1 MSKNLTIEEL
11 ELKHQQQIELIE
23 KKNYDTV
30 LSLIRNYERQL
41 KERKVFFEGRL
52 GEADALTQESVQKLE
67 QQLKGSL
74 TWKIGWAFTSTAVL
88 FLNFFR
94 NPVQFCTNPKYRWK
108 DLYYFDELNIRSEK
122 QTDPVV
128 TEAVVTGSTP
138 PSELIAEVDPAK
150 PTLMCVFDTFTKT
163 CFAPEFNAV
172 CPTPENWKQGFE
184 KFNVDALFIES
195 AWHGND
201 NSWETLT
208 VNFGGLNKLDTM
220 RRFVETARQQ
230 GIPSIFWN
238 KEDPVHFKG
247 FIDTARM
254 MDYVFTSDA
263 DCITKY
269 QEHISHKNIYALPF
283 AAQHKVH
290 NPVRSQP
297 RNKNVSF
304 AGTYYNFNFA
314 ERKLDL
320 DILLQPS
327 VPFGLDI
334 YDRNFGATG
343 LAAEEYKFPAMY
355 QPSIR
360 GKLEYSEMLK
370 AYKAYK
376 VFLNVNSVKY
386 SSTMFARRVFEL
398 LACGTPVI
406 SNYSKGIVNLL
417 GEDTVFISESE
428 SDTRKYLEKLFGD
441 EHYWWQTSLKG
452 MRNVMEHH
460 TYEHRTREIFSLAGL
475 TPRKTDLVSIAGM
488 AMVQSADDAAYLL
501 KLMLDQVCKPVGLVL
516 VAGAS
521 FTGDQE
527 DVDRIISEHA
537 GINATFCQQADDA
550 SIRLALEKFSCTHW
564 AVFHP
569 DQFYGKNYL
578 RDYML
583 AIHYSGAIILG
594 KADQLSWKDNRPLI
608 PSLNA
613 DYRWISRVPVHTLV
627 GRKRIFD
634 GVDTC
639 TLWQNRDFGL
649 EKFSALSIDPFNFVP
664 GGRAIYR
671 QDAET
676 LISAVGI

>member
-1 MSKNLTIEEL
+1 MSKNQTIEEL

-23 KKNYDTV
+23 KKHYDTV
-30 LSLIRNYERQL
+30 LSLIRNYEKQL
-41 KERKVFFEGRL
+41 KERKQFYEERL
-52 GEADALTQESVQKLE
+52 GDADALSEESVRKLE
-67 QQLKGSL
+67 EQLKSSL
-74 TWKIGWAFTSTAVL
+74 TWKIGWTFTSTAVL
-88 FLNFFR
+88 FLNFLR
-94 NPVQFCTNPKYRWK
+94 NPVRFCANPKYRWK
-108 DLYYFDELNIRSEK
+108 DLYYFDHQNIESEK
-122 QTDPVV
+122 KSDPVV
-128 TEAVVTGSTP
+128 AAQAVTGSP
-138 PSELIAEVDPAK
+138 RAAELTAEVDPSK

-184 KFNVDALFIES
+184 KFRVDALFIES

-220 RRFVETARQQ
+220 KRFIEAARQK
-230 GIPSIFWN
+230 GIPSLFWN

-247 FIDTARM
+247 FIDTAKM

-263 DCITKY
+263 DCIPKY

-297 RNKNVSF
+297 RNKNISF

-327 VPFGLDI
+327 IPFGLDI

-343 LAAEEYKFPAMY
+343 IAAEEYKFPAIY
-355 QPSIR
+355 QSSIR
-360 GKLEYSEMLK
+360 GKLEYAEMLK

-406 SNYSKGIVNLL
+406 SNYSKGIVNML

-441 EHYWWQTSLKG
+441 EHFWWKTSLHG
-452 MRNVMEHH
+452 MRKVMEHH
-460 TYEHRTREIFSLAGL
+460 TYEHRTREIFNLAGL
-475 TPRKTDLVSIAGM
+475 TPRKSEQVSFAGIAR
-488 AMVQSADDAAYLL
+488 VSTADDVDYLL
-501 KLMLDQVCKPVGLVL
+501 KLMQQQVQKPVGMVF
-516 VAGAS
+516 VA
-521 FTGDQE
+521 
-527 DVDRIISEHA
+527 
-537 GINATFCQQADDA
+537 ATPDFNPVALFKESGGQGTIQTAFCRQADDQ
-550 SIRLALEKFSCTHW
+550 SIRQALDKISSTHW
-564 AVFHP
+564 AVFQP
-569 DQFYGKNYL
+569 DHFYGPNYL
-578 RDYML
+578 RDFSL
-583 AIHYSGAIILG
+583 AVRYSGSWILG
-594 KADQLSWKDNRPLI
+594 KLDHLSWKENHPVI
-608 PSLNA
+608 PALNA
-613 DYRWISRVPVHTLV
+613 DYRWVARVPVDTLA
-627 GRKRIFD
+627 GDKRVFNGID
-634 GVDTC
+634 MGI
-639 TLWQNRDFGL
+639 LLNSKDFGK
-649 EKFSALSIDPFNFVP
+649 EKMSALAIDPFNYLP
-664 GGRAIYR
+664 DGRGAFLR
-671 QDAET
+671 NAELLT
-676 LISAVGI
+676 SSVGI

>member
-1 MSKNLTIEEL
+1 MSKNQTIEEL

-23 KKNYDTV
+23 KKHYDTV
-30 LSLIRNYERQL
+30 LSLIRNYEKQL
-41 KERKVFFEGRL
+41 KERKQFYEERL
-52 GEADALTQESVQKLE
+52 GDADALSEESVRKLE
-67 QQLKGSL
+67 EQLKGSL
-74 TWKIGWAFTSTAVL
+74 TWKIGWTFTSTAVL
-88 FLNFFR
+88 FLNFMK
-94 NPVQFCTNPKYRWK
+94 NPFQFCTNPKYRWK
-108 DLYYFDELNIRSEK
+108 DLYYFDHQNIMSEK
-122 QTDPVV
+122 KGDPVV
-128 TEAVVTGSTP
+128 VSQSGTGSTP
-138 PSELIAEVDPAK
+138 AAELTAEVDPAK

-184 KFNVDALFIES
+184 KFSVDALFIES

-220 RRFVETARQQ
+220 KRFIETARQK
-230 GIPSIFWN
+230 GIPSLFWN

-247 FIDTARM
+247 FIDTAKM

-263 DCITKY
+263 DCIPKY

-297 RNKNVSF
+297 RNKNISF

-343 LAAEEYKFPAMY
+343 LAAEEYKFPAIY
-355 QPSIR
+355 QSSIR

-406 SNYSKGIVNLL
+406 SNYSKGIVNML

-441 EHYWWQTSLKG
+441 EHFWWKTSLHG
-452 MRNVMEHH
+452 MRKVMEHH
-460 TYEHRTREIFSLAGL
+460 TYEHRTREIFNLAGL
-475 TPRKTDLVSIAGM
+475 TPRKSEQVSFAGIAR
-488 AMVQSADDAAYLL
+488 VSSSDEVNYLL
-501 KLMLDQVCKPVGLVL
+501 KLMQQQVQQPVGMVFVAASPNVNLGNAIIKTGESGNIRTAYCSQPDDQSIRQALDQ
-516 VAGAS
+516 
-521 FTGDQE
+521 
-527 DVDRIISEHA
+527 IS
-537 GINATFCQQADDA
+537 
-550 SIRLALEKFSCTHW
+550 STHW
-564 AVFHP
+564 AIFQP
-569 DQFYGKNYL
+569 DHYYGPNYL
-578 RDYML
+578 RDFSL
-583 AIHYSGAIILG
+583 AVHYSGAWILG
-594 KADQLSWKDNRPLI
+594 KLDHLSWKEGRPVI
-608 PSLNA
+608 PALNA
-613 DYRWISRVPVHTLV
+613 DYRWTGKVPVATLA
-627 GRKRIFD
+627 GIKRVFD
-634 GVDTC
+634 GVD
-639 TLWQNRDFGL
+639 LGGLLNSREFGK
-649 EKFSALSIDPFNFVP
+649 EKLSALSIDPFNYLPDGKGAFLQNEKLL
-664 GGRAIYR
+664 A
-671 QDAET
+671 
-676 LISAVGI
+676 SSVGI